1 MLSLIFAA
9 TAFCNVSIFDS
20 LRPFSAASFQS
31 GRTLSCWG
39 LFFSAFPQS
48 STFTCTPISSSYFFP
63 QSSWTNHHSQ
73 SFSSAQQAHNYHHC
87 SCQLQVHLRS
97 ASPLLRNLRLCSG
110 SHLRLTHCQGP
121 AVEAEHAKGLLSP
134 PG

>member
-1 MLSLIFAA
+1 MISLIFAA
-9 TAFCNVSIFDS
+9 TAFSNGSIFFS
-20 LRPFSAASFQS
+20 LQPFSAASFHS
-31 GRTLSCWG
+31 GRTPSCWG

-48 STFTCTPISSSYFFP
+48 STFTFP
-63 QSSWTNHHSQ
+63 QYQHLSSLQNHHSQ
-73 SFSSAQQAHNYHHC
+73 SLSRFSSTQQDHNHHHC
-87 SCQLQVHLRS
+87 SCQLQVHLRC

-121 AVEAEHAKGLLSP
+121 AFEAEHAKGLLSS